1 MQLLVGGSRAP
12 FRVRDVV
19 EFDGAGTDGP
29 AVLAPLATAQRLLG
43 VPGLVE
49 HLLISNRGDELS
61 GATLSDE
68 VVAWLAPTMA
78 GFGLEIDTEKKDGL
92 ERADAE
98 GNAFMSLFTT
108 FGSFSIA
115 AGVLLI
121 FLIFVMLA
129 AERRGELGIARA
141 IGTRRGHLVQ
151 LFLFEGVAYDLI
163 AAVVGVALSV
173 GVAYGMVVVMAQA
186 LGAFGVDILYDVA
199 PRSLVI
205 GYALGV
211 LLTLVVVAV
220 SAWRVSVLNITTA
233 VRNLPEPP
241 RSPRADGGSVPP
253 SRWSSPAP

>member
-1 MQLLVGGSRAP
+1 M
-12 FRVRDVV
+12 RDVV
-19 EFDGAGTDGP
+19 EFDGAETDGP

-92 ERADAE
+92 ERAGRGGQRVHVALHDLRQLLDRRRRPAHLPDLRHARGRALIGSSSGLRARSGRAE
-98 GNAFMSLFTT
+98 D
-108 FGSFSIA
+108 
-115 AGVLLI
+115 
-121 FLIFVMLA
+121 
-129 AERRGELGIARA
+129 
-141 IGTRRGHLVQ
+141 LVQ

-173 GVAYGMVVVMAQA
+173 GVAYGMMVVMAQA

-220 SAWRVSVLNITTA
+220 STAARDVLNLSTA

-241 RSPRADGGSVPP
+241 RRPRADGGSVPP